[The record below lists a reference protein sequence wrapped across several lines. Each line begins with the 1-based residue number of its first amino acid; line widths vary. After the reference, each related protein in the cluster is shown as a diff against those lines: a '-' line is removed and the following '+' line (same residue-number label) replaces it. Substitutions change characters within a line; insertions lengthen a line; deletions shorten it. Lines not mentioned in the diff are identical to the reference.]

1 MTHSFIRIWKTKTIA
16 NNRYLSYV
24 GCHVIA
30 TARNVEIIK
39 DLGLMGLSIL
49 ALDVTSKQS
58 IDECKSR
65 VEQLTEG
72 FLDILVNNA

>member
-1 MTHSFIRIWKTKTIA
+1 MLLYYS
-16 NNRYLSYV
+16 

-30 TARNVEIIK
+30 TARNLELIK
-39 DLGLMGLSIL
+39 DLDLMGLSIL

-72 FLDILVNNA
+72 RLDILVNNA